1 MSSKSSKKGGNPII
15 PHEIPESVTSKKAH
29 GTCDKPVQDNLRWTV
44 DRAKADKICCFNRHF
59 AEHGGY
65 FKTTEFYDVLKK
77 KIDEKE
83 TEPMTFYDSVTG
95 KSLFIAPKERSYS
108 EFLQESIDHGWPSF
122 RDPEVVWD
130 NVGVLKNG
138 ETCSKDGTHLGHNLP
153 HNGRN
158 RYCINLVSVA
168 GNKV

>member
-1 MSSKSSKKGGNPII
+1 M
-15 PHEIPESVTSKKAH
+15 SKKAH
-29 GTCDKPVQDNLRWTV
+29 GMYYFSFSRLWNFEFLFPFISGTCDKPVQDNLRWNV

-95 KSLFIAPKERSYS
+95 KPLFIAPKERSYS
-108 EFLQESIDHGWPSF
+108 EFLQ
-122 RDPEVVWD
+122 
-130 NVGVLKNG
+130 GVFYL
-138 ETCSKDGTHLGHNLP
+138 
-153 HNGRN
+153 
-158 RYCINLVSVA
+158 I
-168 GNKV
+168 